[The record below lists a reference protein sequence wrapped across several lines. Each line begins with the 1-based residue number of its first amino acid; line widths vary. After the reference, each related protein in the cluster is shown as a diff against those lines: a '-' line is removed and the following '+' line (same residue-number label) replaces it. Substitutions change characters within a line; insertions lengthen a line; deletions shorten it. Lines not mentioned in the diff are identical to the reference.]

1 MLSKHAFSRVAAA
14 GAAVA
19 LIIVGG
25 VTPASAAHDNTHGKT
40 PEHAE
45 ANHAAAEQKAE
56 QARSG
61 SDNAGGDNA
70 RPEQKPAAAGR
81 DGAATPSDKRARPQA
96 ATSKRPGKP
105 GAKPNAAQAHS
116 NGNQGKGNHG
126 KGPQGKANPPKH
138 DPVTVCHLLG
148 NGSYIELT
156 FDDSA
161 LDAHLAHGDLREV
174 PENGCPAAA
183 EDAATSGSP
192 SNGHTPVTVC
202 HVLGNGSYHEL
213 TFDDSA
219 LKAHIA
225 HGDLHPV
232 PAAGCPGEED
242 PTSGPG
248 AALPGT
254 EDGGVDTDGTQA
266 LADEVAGVSEE
277 ATPER
282 VAPAEDVAVLGVEQE
297 ATANRAPAT
306 LAPSAGFL
314 PQTGAGQV
322 AMFVVAGLG
331 ALAAG
336 AALLSRRRV
345 RATR

>member
-1 MLSKHAFSRVAAA
+1 M
-14 GAAVA
+14 A

-25 VTPASAAHDNTHGKT
+25 ITPASAAHDNGHGKT
-40 PEHAE
+40 PEHAQ
-45 ANHAAAEQKAE
+45 ANHAAAEQKADE
-56 QARSG
+56 AQSG
-61 SDNAGGDNA
+61 SDNAGRDNA
-70 RPEQKPAAAGR
+70 RPEQKPAAGR
-81 DGAATPSDKRARPQA
+81 DGSATPGDHRARPQA
-96 ATSKRPGKP
+96 APSKRRGNPAAKPSPAHAQGKP
-105 GAKPNAAQAHS
+105 HEAKGH
-116 NGNQGKGNHG
+116 
-126 KGPQGKANPPKH
+126 QGKANPPKH
-138 DPVTVCHLLG
+138 DPVTVCHVLG

-174 PENGCPAAA
+174 PENGCPAGA
-183 EDAATSGSP
+183 EDPRTSGSP

-202 HVLGNGSYHEL
+202 HVLGNGSYNEL

-232 PAAGCPGEED
+232 PAAGCPAEED
-242 PTSGPG
+242 PTSGPDT
-248 AALPGT
+248 AVPGT
-254 EDGGVDTDGTQA
+254 VDGDIDTGGTQD
-266 LADEVAGVSEE
+266 LGDEVAGVSKEV
-277 ATPER
+277 TSER
-282 VAPAEDVAVLGVEQE
+282 GVPAEDVAVLGVEQE

-306 LAPSAGFL
+306 VAPAAGFL

-345 RATR
+345 RAAR

>member
-1 MLSKHAFSRVAAA
+1 M
-14 GAAVA
+14 A

-25 VTPASAAHDNTHGKT
+25 ITPASAAHDNGHGKT
-40 PEHAE
+40 PEHAQ
-45 ANHAAAEQKAE
+45 ANHAAAEQKADE
-56 QARSG
+56 AQSG
-61 SDNAGGDNA
+61 SDNAGRDNA
-70 RPEQKPAAAGR
+70 RPEQKPAAGR
-81 DGAATPSDKRARPQA
+81 DGSATPGDHRARPQA
-96 ATSKRPGKP
+96 APSKRPGNP
-105 GAKPNAAQAHS
+105 AAKPSPAHAQGKPHEAKGHQSKAHEAKGNPA
-116 NGNQGKGNHG
+116 NGN
-126 KGPQGKANPPKH
+126 QGKANPPKH
-138 DPVTVCHLLG
+138 DPVTVCHVLG

-174 PENGCPAAA
+174 PENGCPAGA
-183 EDAATSGSP
+183 EDPRTSGSP

-202 HVLGNGSYHEL
+202 HVLGNGSYNEL

-232 PAAGCPGEED
+232 PAAGCPAEED
-242 PTSGPG
+242 PTSGPDT
-248 AALPGT
+248 AVPGT
-254 EDGGVDTDGTQA
+254 VDGDIDTGGTQD
-266 LADEVAGVSEE
+266 LGDEVAGVSKGI
-277 ATPER
+277 TSER
-282 VAPAEDVAVLGVEQE
+282 GVPAEDVAVLGVEQE

-306 LAPSAGFL
+306 VAPAAGFL

-345 RATR
+345 RAAR